1 MVTHVDYRFKFLRH
15 LFRTNYVCV
24 NFKLCNKLLCPS
36 FFVTL
41 VWPWENIYLWTCL
54 GLRLLF
60 ETFLPF
66 VCEWTWCKRP
76 MEQWRCDFVMSICVN
91 SKNGVTCC
99 WWKSKC
105 NKECSNMEPMWFLEC
120 GLLNWVSMFG
130 FMKNWRLRKVVGIVQ
145 EVEIEDW
152 SWKLGIL
159 KLSCIPMLGSLISWI
174 NHCDSFEF
182 LVFYRYPLEM
192 NAQGDLLLVIWFSFL
207 QFHCTRD

>member
-1 MVTHVDYRFKFLRH
+1 
-15 LFRTNYVCV
+15 
-24 NFKLCNKLLCPS
+24 
-36 FFVTL
+36 
-41 VWPWENIYLWTCL
+41 
-54 GLRLLF
+54 
-60 ETFLPF
+60 
-66 VCEWTWCKRP
+66 
-76 MEQWRCDFVMSICVN
+76 
-91 SKNGVTCC
+91 
-99 WWKSKC
+99 
-105 NKECSNMEPMWFLEC
+105 MEPMWFLEC